1 MQFQKL
7 LCIMGLAGL
16 PANLTIVSSGRGAQR
31 LQEDM
36 NDVIMLTKRFASDQF
51 LIQDSGFSNGESLL
65 YMKE

>member
-1 MQFQKL
+1 
-7 LCIMGLAGL
+7 MGLAGL